1 MTIRKRL
8 RYPIGMQTFSEIRTN
23 GFLYIDK
30 TQFIHRLAHEDGK
43 YFFLS
48 RPRRFGK
55 SLLISTM
62 QAYFEGKRELFE
74 GLAVD
79 RLETEWES
87 WPVLRIDLS
96 MVKTRDPEQLS
107 AQIDDILTKLEAR
120 FSVERTTMTR
130 SERFGTLIERV
141 HAQTGKQ
148 VVILIDEYDAPML
161 NVIDDEGLLES
172 FRTVMREFYIPLKG
186 CDAHLRFVFLTGITK
201 FSQLSIFSEL
211 NNLRT
216 ISMDPEFATICGIS
230 EEELIGQ
237 MSLDIDLFAEKL
249 GTSREAALSRLK
261 QRYDGYHFAEPSPDI
276 YNPFSLFNALSEGR
290 IRSFWFGS
298 GTPASL
304 LRLMRAHKWTLPDL
318 EDCSARETAFDAPT
332 ERMSSPLPMLYQA
345 GYLTIKGYDPMREA
359 YRLGIPNDE
368 VRRGLSESLLLYIGD
383 EANTDALT
391 MHYNFLDRFADDIR
405 SGDMD
410 AALQAMRAYL
420 AGIPYHLGSRDER
433 GFETTFYL
441 IFDLLGIQIET
452 EFKTATGRIDAV
464 VRYAGVTY
472 VMEFK
477 YGRSAAEALAQIDEK
492 GYLVPFSAD
501 EGRVVKVGVNF
512 SPETCTIDE
521 WVIE

>member
-107 AQIDDILTKLEAR
+107 AQIDDILTKLEAC

-332 ERMSSPLPMLYQA
+332 ERMGSPLPMLYQA

-368 VRRGLSESLLLYIGD
+368 VRCGLSESLLLYIGD
-383 EANTDALT
+383 EANTDAPPCTTTSSIVLPMT
-391 MHYNFLDRFADDIR
+391 SARVTWMPRCRRCEPILRAFPIIW
-405 SGDMD
+405 
-410 AALQAMRAYL
+410 AAATNA
-420 AGIPYHLGSRDER
+420 GSRR
-433 GFETTFYL
+433 
-441 IFDLLGIQIET
+441 
-452 EFKTATGRIDAV
+452 
-464 VRYAGVTY
+464 
-472 VMEFK
+472 
-477 YGRSAAEALAQIDEK
+477 RSI
-492 GYLVPFSAD
+492 
-501 EGRVVKVGVNF
+501 
-512 SPETCTIDE
+512 
-521 WVIE
+521 